1 MAGTYTQGQHK
12 DLSGVYSTI
21 QAVREANEQGTRGIV
36 AYPFTSDWGPVN
48 VLTDVSRDTQ
58 FDTLFNGSKTALTAK
73 RIYNHAF
80 RGNPYIVLAYRMAST
95 SAKVAS
101 ITLTDGAGTPAT
113 SLIIDT
119 LYPTTRPFVA
129 RVIDTL
135 SGGKRIE
142 FTENGSEIAN
152 VEGSSVVELREAIDA
167 TNYFRVRTAGANLPA
182 NNAGVTFAGGHNG
195 QDITASQH
203 LAFRTEIEADGRAK
217 AIAMDDY
224 TDAAEVATYESWL
237 MRARA
242 NGAYITFVNG
252 GPASWETNQDVAHVV
267 SREYNNRSIV
277 NVAMGVDGYPPSEIA
292 LFIAARVAS
301 VALNR
306 SITDETIPYD
316 KVNKKLTP
324 DQRIAAKRAGTLVL
338 VQNGDTVEID
348 EGVNTFTVVN
358 DPENEREEFGKI
370 RVSNTL
376 DQIAADTEKFGQA
389 YKKNKN
395 NTVEARVAYG
405 AAITTE
411 YFGPMITQE
420 VLHPGATYAPDPE
433 WHGENAAYTPKIDEA
448 YFASTIQPIDSMEK
462 IYQKFNVSF
471 SA

>member
-1 MAGTYTQGQHK
+1 MSGTFTQGQHK

-36 AYPFTSDWGPVN
+36 TYPFTSNWGPVN
-48 VLTDVSRDTQ
+48 TLTDVLRDTE
-58 FDTLFNGSKTALTAK
+58 FDVLFNGSKTALTAK
-73 RIYNHAF
+73 RIYTHAF
-80 RGNPYIVLAYRMAST
+80 RGNPYIVMAYRMAT
-95 SAKVAS
+95 ASASVAS
-101 ITLTDGAGTPAT
+101 ITLQDGETTPAT

-119 LYPTTRPFVA
+119 LYPTTRAFIA
-129 RVIDTL
+129 RIIDTL

-152 VEGSSVVELREAIDA
+152 VEGSTVPELVDAINA
-167 TNYFRVRTAGANLPA
+167 TNYFRVRTSGENLPA
-182 NNAGVTFAGGHNG
+182 NNAGVTFSGGDNG
-195 QDITASQH
+195 DNVTAAEH
-203 LAFRTEIEADGRAK
+203 LAYRTEVEADGRAK
-217 AIAMDDY
+217 ALALDSY
-224 TDAAEVATYESWL
+224 ADAAEVSTYVAWL
-237 MRARA
+237 ARARA

-252 GPASWETNQDVAHVV
+252 GPSSWETNQDVAHAE
-267 SREYNNRSIV
+267 SRDYNNRAIV
-277 NVAMGVDGYPPSEIA
+277 NVAMGADGYSPAELA
-292 LFIAARVAS
+292 LFVAARVAS
-301 VALNR
+301 VPLNR
-306 SITDETIPYD
+306 SITDETIPYS

-324 DQRIAAKRAGTLVL
+324 DQRVAAKRAGTLIL

-358 DPENEREEFGKI
+358 DPEKEREEFGKI

-376 DQIAADTEKFGQA
+376 DQITADTERFGAA

-395 NTVEARVAYG
+395 NTDEARTAYG

-411 YFGPMITQE
+411 YFGPLVTQE
-420 VLHPGATYAPDPE
+420 VLRPGATYAPDPE
-433 WHGENAAYTPKIDEA
+433 WHGKNAAYTPKIDEA

-462 IYQKFNVSF
+462 IYQKFSVSF